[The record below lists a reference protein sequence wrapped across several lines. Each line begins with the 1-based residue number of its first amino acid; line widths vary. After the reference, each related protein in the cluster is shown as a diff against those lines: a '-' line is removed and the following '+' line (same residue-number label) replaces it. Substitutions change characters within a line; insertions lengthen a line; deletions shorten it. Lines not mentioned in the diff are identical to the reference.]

1 MLAVVAVGCGMV
13 VGLAGA
19 HLALPLYW
27 QWLGRYPMGGGR
39 LARLFW
45 RVQRVLLARAGYPRY
60 LVDCF
65 AALERAPDAEAR
77 GAARARLR
85 WWCAMRRE
93 RR

>member
-1 MLAVVAVGCGMV
+1 MLSVVAVGCGMV

-27 QWLGRYPMGGGR
+27 QWLARYPMGGGPV
-39 LARLFW
+39 ARLFW

-65 AALERAPDAEAR
+65 EAFERASSPEAR
-77 GAARARLR
+77 DAARARLR
-85 WWCAMRRE
+85 WWCAMRGE
-93 RR
+93 RG